1 LQHKW
6 PYILEDEAQDSSLL
20 QQDILRLLVGDNGNW
35 VRVGDPNQAIYET
48 FTTANPHHL
57 REFLDE
63 SGVQRR
69 ELPNSGRS
77 TRSIID
83 LANYL
88 IEWTLERHPEDS
100 IRSRQPLTP
109 PYIEPTPPDDPQ
121 PNPPDDP
128 ANVHIIADN
137 YSPGREV
144 EVVVASIARWIK
156 QNPGRTAAVL
166 VPRNQRGFEVV
177 KALKAARVE
186 YVEMLRST
194 SSTREVAGA
203 ISNVLHYLAEP
214 VTARLLARTYEVWMR
229 DSRDDPDA
237 MAHIQ
242 NITGMLGK
250 IRQVEDFIWPQSDDW
265 LESVVPLADDPD
277 LHEHLSAFRDLIRRW
292 QEAAMLPVD
301 QLILTV
307 GADLFTNAADL
318 ATAYSIALYLRRA
331 GATHP
336 DWYLPDYTDELARVA
351 RNERRFLGLSDD
363 DTGFDPD
370 RHRGKVT
377 VATMHSAKG
386 LEWDRVYLLSVNNY
400 DFPSA
405 QPFDRYIS
413 EKWFVR
419 DNLNLEAEALAQLES
434 ALNETSYSEGEASEA
449 ARLDYATERLRLLYV
464 GITRARRELVI
475 TWNTGRK
482 AEAQEAIP
490 LVALRT
496 FWEQRVPTK

>member
-1 LQHKW
+1 
-6 PYILEDEAQDSSLL
+6 
-20 QQDILRLLVGDNGNW
+20 
-35 VRVGDPNQAIYET
+35 
-48 FTTANPHHL
+48 
-57 REFLDE
+57 
-63 SGVQRR
+63 
-69 ELPNSGRS
+69 
-77 TRSIID
+77 
-83 LANYL
+83 
-88 IEWTLERHPEDS
+88 
-100 IRSRQPLTP
+100 
-109 PYIEPTPPDDPQ
+109 
-121 PNPPDDP
+121 
-128 ANVHIIADN
+128 
-137 YSPGREV
+137 
-144 EVVVASIARWIK
+144 
-156 QNPGRTAAVL
+156 
-166 VPRNQRGFEVV
+166 
-177 KALKAARVE
+177 
-186 YVEMLRST
+186 
-194 SSTREVAGA
+194 
-203 ISNVLHYLAEP
+203 
-214 VTARLLARTYEVWMR
+214 MR

-419 DNLNLEAEALAQLES
+419 DNLNLEAEALAQLQS
-434 ALNETSYSEGEASEA
+434 ALNDSPYGEGEASEE
-449 ARLDYATERLRLLYV
+449 ARIDYATERLRLLYV